1 MLTKPIRLAVDTR
14 PDRFAVLIIPAI
26 VVADDKYPAVPS
38 PTTVD
43 VMLEFKLFVF
53 KKVLG
58 ILIVTI
64 PVPAAGDTL
73 IFVPP
78 TT

>member
-1 MLTKPIRLAVDTR
+1 MSPSRL
-14 PDRFAVLIIPAI
+14 AVLIIPPIAT
-26 VVADDKYPAVPS
+26 ADDKYPAVPS

-43 VMLEFKLFVF
+43 VILEFKLFVF
-53 KKVLG
+53 KNVLG
-58 ILIVTI
+58 MLIVTI
-64 PVPAAGDTL
+64 PVPAAGDKL